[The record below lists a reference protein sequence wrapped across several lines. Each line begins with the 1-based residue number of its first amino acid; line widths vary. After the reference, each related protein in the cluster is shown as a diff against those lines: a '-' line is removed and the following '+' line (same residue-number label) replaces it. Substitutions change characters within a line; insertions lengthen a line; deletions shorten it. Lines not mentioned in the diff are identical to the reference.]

1 MRPAAPAAVAMP
13 AVCALRA
20 SPMPKSTIRRGT
32 WQEQALKFIDQVKFC
47 LKAPDTI
54 FIFKVGGTT
63 HGT

>member
-1 MRPAAPAAVAMP
+1 
-13 AVCALRA
+13 
-20 SPMPKSTIRRGT
+20 MPKSTIRRGT